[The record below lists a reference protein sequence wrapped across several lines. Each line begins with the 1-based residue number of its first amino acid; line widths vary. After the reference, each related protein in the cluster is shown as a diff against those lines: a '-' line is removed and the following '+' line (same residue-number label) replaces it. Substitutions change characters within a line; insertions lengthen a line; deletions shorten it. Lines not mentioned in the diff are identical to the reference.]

1 MPVILRSL
9 LVVLVSTL
17 LLTGCSRDVPG
28 TAVMAAGTGPEAST
42 SADGECATVAAPL
55 SDIPTVDDDEP
66 QMRIPV
72 PQGWERNSMMDS
84 RIIRYAIVAQDLITD
99 GFAPNA
105 VVTLESVRG
114 TPDPDIVFG
123 ENRNNLVTMMG
134 ASDLETE
141 SNSTCGFPS
150 ETTSYIAPP
159 MGPAPERPI
168 IMHAVVADAGN
179 TTYLATLTLQT
190 AEGGNP
196 TYLRDAQEIVDGF
209 QLLLPTS

>member
-9 LVVLVSTL
+9 LVVLTTAL

-28 TAVMAAGTGPEAST
+28 TAVMAAGAGPETST
-42 SADGECATVAAPL
+42 GGGDECAAVSAPL

-66 QMRIPV
+66 RLRIPI
-72 PQGWERNSMMDS
+72 PQGWQRNSMMDS
-84 RIIRYAIVAQDLITD
+84 RVIRYAIVAQDLISD

-114 TPDPDIVFG
+114 TPDPDIVFD
-123 ENRNNLVTMMG
+123 ENRNNLITMMG

-168 IMHAVVADAGN
+168 IMHAVVADTGD

-190 AEGGNP
+190 AEGENP

-209 QLLLPTS
+209 QLLLPSP